1 MPFPIPHDLSSRE
14 NCHSHIRQ
22 KSSATVPRPLSS
34 SLGNVPVQARPKR
47 KLVHHTLHTILQF
60 FGESCNLAVVEH
72 LDLRGQELD
81 DLGTSEVPRD
91 SILSCSLP
99 RILSHKN
106 RSSWHHLSTDASN
119 IVDFSDTA
127 TESRTRDQGRAR
139 KEHGVWLE
147 YPVLYPVMYWASC
160 GVNSSPA
167 LDLQR
172 ASASALQLIWKHEN
186 RQ

>member
-1 MPFPIPHDLSSRE
+1 VPFPIPHDLSSRE

-34 SLGNVPVQARPKR
+34 SLGNVPVQVRPKR

-91 SILSCSLP
+91 SILSGSLL
-99 RILSHKN
+99 RVLIHNN
-106 RSSWHHLSTDASN
+106 RFSWQYLSTDARNS
-119 IVDFSDTA
+119 IDFSDRA
-127 TESRTRDQGRAR
+127 TEKHQT
-139 KEHGVWLE
+139 ET
-147 YPVLYPVMYWASC
+147 LYVFC
-160 GVNSSPA
+160 VSP
-167 LDLQR
+167 R
-172 ASASALQLIWKHEN
+172 
-186 RQ
+186 